1 MGVPSGLKA
10 YEGPREFE
18 ELADN
23 FVQMEEQLRESEE
36 ERRRLDE
43 EKRRLLADIS
53 HDLKTPLTVIQG
65 YADALRDGMVPEEER
80 EACLRV
86 ISQRTQRVNELL
98 LSFHEYSK
106 LEHPQISVHAK
117 RVDLCQTVREYIAGR
132 YGEIELG
139 GFLLEADIP
148 EEPLDCA
155 LDPSLFYRAV
165 ENIIN
170 NAMKYNPPGTCL
182 FVRVQRKGEAG
193 SGAFGKIMGRAFPLS
208 FGTSCSCPFATGD
221 SARGGGHGSG
231 LGLAISRRIAELH
244 GGSLILS
251 DPPPDG
257 LAAEFVFDFPVDSA
271 Q

>member
-1 MGVPSGLKA
+1 M
-10 YEGPREFE
+10 
-18 ELADN
+18 
-23 FVQMEEQLRESEE
+23 
-36 ERRRLDE
+36 
-43 EKRRLLADIS
+43 
-53 HDLKTPLTVIQG
+53 
-65 YADALRDGMVPEEER
+65 PEEER

-208 FGTSCSCPFATGD
+208 FGTSCSFHLPQGILRGAGAMAPVWDWPSAGGLQSFTGEALFFLIRPRTGWRRSLYLIFLWIRRSK
-221 SARGGGHGSG
+221 SARARQG
-231 LGLAISRRIAELH
+231 
-244 GGSLILS
+244 
-251 DPPPDG
+251 P
-257 LAAEFVFDFPVDSA
+257 
-271 Q
+271 